1 MMWLRRLAWFVLAVL
16 VLMGAAWLG
25 LSGALKPHGGQRLS
39 ALLGRAASIERVKRK
54 PWLLMLTVRQLQ
66 FAGLGKSATPLL
78 RAERPYVNADAR
90 SLTRIAPVIEAREV
104 DAPQVHVSRLA
115 ASRCDIDDVFT
126 RLQLQSKKTQPS
138 EPLNDLNTEAVTI
151 GSMKLTQSQIS
162 VMRDAQAA
170 WSLRVQLAFSTDWLP
185 IDHDM
190 QDSSCCLTIKP
201 RQLFTRAHH
210 DPIA

>member
-25 LSGALKPHGGQRLS
+25 LPGALKPHGGQRLS

-90 SLTRIAPVIEAREV
+90 SLIRIAPVIEAREV

-138 EPLNDLNTEAVTI
+138 EPLKFALYNMPRKDGALTLADRAVACRRRWL
-151 GSMKLTQSQIS
+151 GELWQ
-162 VMRDAQAA
+162 VRGCRCAA
-170 WSLRVQLAFSTDWLP
+170 
-185 IDHDM
+185 
-190 QDSSCCLTIKP
+190 
-201 RQLFTRAHH
+201 
-210 DPIA
+210 